1 MDPFSP
7 RLPQIKAPHEYAF
20 DALSR
25 EVSKFQGTLSPE
37 TEVGISV
44 SGADNV
50 IHVRAIR
57 QSGQMVVFE
66 GMDNQNRTARLIQHF
81 TQVNL
86 QMIAVAKL
94 DEQAKRIGF

>member
-1 MDPFSP
+1 MNPMNMRVAD
-7 RLPQIKAPHEYAF
+7 IKSVPEYAF
-20 DALSR
+20 DALSL
-25 EVSKFQGTLSPE
+25 EVDKFQATMSADLE
-37 TEVGISV
+37 LGISV

-57 QSGQMVVFE
+57 KSGQMVVFE
-66 GMDNQNRTARLIQHF
+66 GVDIQGRTARLIQHY

-86 QMIAVAKL
+86 QMVAVPKL